1 MAGPSFDIYHTSAG
15 YVTVSNEVQRRILAA
30 VAEREASFMGL
41 VEASGRSKPTVSLQ
55 VKELVGNGL
64 LEEKGSPDDR
74 RRRFYRLV
82 GTRIGSSDLP
92 VPDLRH
98 AVKDYVQKSSE
109 PSVGLPLLLE
119 ALASADASATTC
131 WKQAAAVGRVLAPQM
146 ELGLE
151 GGPWMRLARF
161 LEKAGLAKTL
171 RIDVEGKRL
180 ECEVGTGLRGPVAS
194 LAAAV
199 GGLVD
204 GAWIAEGRPGVAHAL
219 QGRRLQVWQK

>member
-1 MAGPSFDIYHTSAG
+1 MAGPSFDIYHSSKG

-30 VAEREASFMGL
+30 VADREASFQDL

-74 RRRFYRLV
+74 RRRFYRLL
-82 GTRIGSSDLP
+82 GQRIGSSDLP
-92 VPDLRH
+92 VPDLRN
-98 AVKDYVQKSSE
+98 AVRDYVQKSSE
-109 PSVGLPLLLE
+109 PSLRLPVLLE
-119 ALASADASATTC
+119 ALASADASPTTC
-131 WKQAAAVGRVLAPQM
+131 WKQAHAMGRALAPQM

-171 RIDVEGKRL
+171 RIDVEGNRL
-180 ECEVGTGLRGPVAS
+180 ECEIGASLKGPVAS
-194 LAAAV
+194 LAAAI

-204 GAWIAEGRPGVAHAL
+204 GAWAAEGRRGVAHSL
-219 QGRRLQVWQK
+219 EGRRLQVWQK